1 MGHSNRLVQELSILN
16 DEGEWELM
24 VTFKLSNIMVWFTE
38 YYEKNDVTREKRK
51 T

>member
-24 VTFKLSNIMVWFTE
+24 VAFKLSNIMVWFTE